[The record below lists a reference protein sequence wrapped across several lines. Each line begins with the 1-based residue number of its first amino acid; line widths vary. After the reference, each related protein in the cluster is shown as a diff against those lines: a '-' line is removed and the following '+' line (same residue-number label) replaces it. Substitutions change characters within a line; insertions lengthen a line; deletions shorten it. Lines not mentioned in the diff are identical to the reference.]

1 MTNREK
7 SQAINVKV
15 DTTITELY
23 EKAPA
28 IYSRKIKGT
37 FNTLRRYSV
46 WALLG
51 LYYALPWFNY
61 DGHQAFL
68 FDLPARKF
76 YLLGI
81 TIWPQ
86 DFILLSWLLI
96 IAALLLF
103 FVTSIAGR
111 LWCGYACPQTVWTET
126 FIWIERIFEG
136 DRNKQMKLAKSPW
149 NRNKILRKSGKHFF
163 WIIFAL
169 LTGYTFVG
177 YFTPIRTLT
186 PTILEWSLGPWE
198 TFWILFYSFATW
210 GNAGFLREQVCKYM
224 CPYARFQGAMFDKD
238 TLIISYDKERGEKRG
253 SRKKG
258 VDYKAE
264 GLGDCIDCELCV
276 QVCPTGIDIR
286 DGLQYECIA
295 CALCVDACDSIMDK
309 MEYPRGLVGYTTEHR
324 EQGNETHVV
333 RPRTIMYLVVLVLMV
348 SAFAYTVFSRVPL
361 EIDVIRDRN
370 SLYQENMMGMIENIY
385 TLKILN
391 MDTKDHQYQISVSGL
406 EKINLIGK
414 TLIKVKSGVVESVPI
429 RLEVD
434 PVFLK
439 KASSDVHFEIHAVDD
454 ETLKASS
461 ESRFIGPR
469 GR

>member
-1 MTNREK
+1 MKKTVQ
-7 SQAINVKV
+7 SQPIKVNV
-15 DTTITELY
+15 DTSFTDLY
-23 EKAPA
+23 EKAPD
-28 IYSRKIKGT
+28 IFPRKIKGV
-37 FNTLRRYSV
+37 FNTLRGLSA

-51 LYYALPWFNY
+51 LYYAVPWFNY
-61 DGHQAFL
+61 DGHQAIL

-76 YLLGI
+76 YLLGL

-96 IAALLLF
+96 IAAMVLF
-103 FVTSIAGR
+103 FATSLAGR
-111 LWCGYACPQTVWTET
+111 LWCGYACPQTVWTES
-126 FIWIERIFEG
+126 FIWVERFFEG

-149 NRNKILRKSGKHFF
+149 NRNKIIRKTGKHFF
-163 WIIFAL
+163 WIILAL

-177 YFTPIRTLT
+177 YFTPIRELT
-186 PTILEWSLGPWE
+186 PAIMAWSLGPWE

-210 GNAGFLREQVCKYM
+210 GNAGFLREQVCLYM

-238 TLIISYDKERGEKRG
+238 TLIVSYDKERGETRG

-258 VDYKAE
+258 ADYKAA

-295 CALCVDACDSIMDK
+295 CALCIDACDSIMDK
-309 MEYPRGLVGYTTEHR
+309 MDYPRGLVGYTTEHR
-324 EQGNETHVV
+324 EQGKETHII
-333 RPRTIMYLVVLVLMV
+333 RPRTIMYSIVLTIMI
-348 SAFAYTVFSRVPL
+348 SAFSYTVFNRVPL

-391 MDTKDHQYQISVSGL
+391 MDNYPHQYQISASGI
-406 EKINLIGK
+406 EGIKLIGK
-414 TLIKVKSGVVESVPI
+414 TLINVESGIVESVPI
-429 RLEVD
+429 RLEID

-439 KASSDVHFEIHAVDD
+439 KVSSNVHFEIIAVDD
-454 ETLKASS
+454 DTLKASS

-469 GR
+469 TR

>member
-1 MTNREK
+1 MNDSQK
-7 SQAINVKV
+7 SKAIKIKV
-15 DTTITELY
+15 ETEFTELY

-37 FNTLRRYSV
+37 FNSLRAYSV

-51 LYYALPWFNY
+51 LYYFIPWLNY
-61 DGHQAFL
+61 DGHQAIL

-96 IAALLLF
+96 IAAMMLF
-103 FVTSIAGR
+103 FATSLAGR

-126 FIWIERIFEG
+126 FIWIERWFEG

-149 NRNKILRKSGKHFF
+149 NKNKIARKTGKHFF
-163 WIIFAL
+163 WMIFAL

-177 YFTPIRTLT
+177 YFTPIRELT
-186 PTILEWSLGPWE
+186 PAILSWSLGPWE
-198 TFWILFYSFATW
+198 TFWVLFYSFATW

-238 TLIISYDKERGEKRG
+238 TLIISYNEKRGEGRG

-258 VDYKAE
+258 VDYKAQ

-309 MEYPRGLVGYTTEHR
+309 MDYPRGLVGYTTEHR
-324 EQGNETHVV
+324 ESGHETHII
-333 RPRTIMYLVVLVLMV
+333 RPRTIMYFSVLMLMIA
-348 SAFAYTVFSRVPL
+348 AFAYTIFSRVPL

-385 TLKILN
+385 TIKVLN
-391 MDTKDHQYQISVSGL
+391 MDTRDHEYKISISGIPDISMKG
-406 EKINLIGK
+406 ETIVH
-414 TLIKVKSGVVESVPI
+414 VKSGIVESVPI

-434 PVFLK
+434 PVHLK
-439 KASSDVHFEIHAVDD
+439 KASSKVSFEIIAIDD
-454 ETLKASS
+454 ESLKAHS
-461 ESRFIGPR
+461 ESRFIGPVSH
-469 GR
+469 